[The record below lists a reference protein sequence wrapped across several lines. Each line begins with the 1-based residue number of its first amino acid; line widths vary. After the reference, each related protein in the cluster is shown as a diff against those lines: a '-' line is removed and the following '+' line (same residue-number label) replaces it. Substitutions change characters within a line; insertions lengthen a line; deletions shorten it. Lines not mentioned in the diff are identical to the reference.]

1 MFPPGRT
8 VELSAPLPYIAGMRL
23 VDRKTHDRV
32 WAVMGVAV
40 FHVLLGYALIAGLTV
55 RMPLRLADEL
65 KIFNI
70 TPPPPPPPMQKE
82 AAQQPKTRKH
92 EGKAAPPNLKS
103 KATPLVAPTPTVRLP
118 PPPTIIAA
126 PKAWTGNDA
135 SLGAAQRPGPGTG
148 AGGVGNGTGSGDSG
162 YGEGDGGGTPP
173 RQIAGKIRN
182 ADYPKWAAEQRIGG
196 TVSVAFRVETDGSV
210 THCSVT
216 RSSGSARLDS
226 YTCSLIEQRFHYRP
240 SRDERGRPVPCT
252 VVEDHSWI
260 VQDDPDPP
268 DER

>member
-1 MFPPGRT
+1 MFPPGGI

-173 RQIAGKIRN
+173 RQIAGRIRGS
-182 ADYPKWAAEQRIGG
+182 DFTRWAAQHDGQVS
-196 TVSVAFRVETDGSV
+196 VSVAYRVLTDGHA
-210 THCSVT
+210 THCTAT
-216 RSSGSARLDS
+216 RSSGMPEFDRYACD
-226 YTCSLIEQRFHYRP
+226 LIEQRYKFKP
-240 SRDERGRPVPCT
+240 CRDGQGRPVACT
-252 VVEDHSWI
+252 VVEDYSLVI
-260 VQDDPDPP
+260 
-268 DER
+268 EREQEPQER

>member
-103 KATPLVAPTPTVRLP
+103 KATPVVAPTPTVRLQ

-126 PKAWTGNDA
+126 PKAWTANDA
-135 SLGAAQRPGPGTG
+135 SLGAAQRSGPGSG

-240 SRDERGRPVPCT
+240 SHDEQGRPVPCT

-268 DER
+268 DQR